1 LLQRRVIEPMF
12 GEEGVKAA
20 QRTHMR
26 RLDPGDVVRRGAGL
40 ARNGQDLGLRHVDEF
55 GITVDETLD
64 QPGAGDAVDS
74 WALRDHAAR
83 LCTRTGWVAISASR
97 FSPPST

>member
-1 LLQRRVIEPMF
+1 MI
-12 GEEGVKAA
+12 
-20 QRTHMR
+20 
-26 RLDPGDVVRRGAGL
+26 
-40 ARNGQDLGLRHVDEF
+40 